1 MNGKRLRL
9 LRLPVLLAATCTA
22 APAQQTGVIIRA
34 PGSPVRAPSFEVRT
48 VPPPK
53 PSCVTPPGL
62 RSTGE
67 GVPQIPDMI
76 FSREELTCIRHT
88 SGASEEVP
96 GHIPGGVLSSK
107 ADEVVY
113 WSAADRSLHLRSIA
127 NGADTFLDSPP
138 DASAL
143 SRLSWSEKGR
153 TIIYTVKGHAPLQI
167 HYINLDTG
175 GRGTLDL
182 PNARIESAPDSDHVL
197 TLLNDSVQ
205 LVRLSDGAAETL
217 AQAELSDAAGF
228 SASGNLLGVL
238 VGAPG
243 HSTDSPA
250 SSDAD
255 DDSPDCTGGSFALIV
270 IDRASK
276 RRLQVPFPS
285 GFDTVLDYEFSPSD
299 RSVAVTFGVTGCDY
313 PGDVARVFV
322 VSLPDG
328 NATPVSPKD
337 RLSVQVHWAPDAKA
351 LVYTDYSGSDA
362 SLFAVDPETRKF
374 VRLTDP
380 GMNGPDQFLTWR

>member
-1 MNGKRLRL
+1 MNGKRLPL
-9 LRLPVLLAATCTA
+9 LCLSALLAATCSATL
-22 APAQQTGVIIRA
+22 AQQTGVIIRT
-34 PGSPVRAPSFEVRT
+34 PGAPVRAPSLAVRA

-53 PSCVTPPGL
+53 ASCITPPGL

-67 GVPQIPDMI
+67 GVPQVPEMI
-76 FSREELTCIRHT
+76 FRREELTCIRHA

-96 GHIPGGVLSSK
+96 GHIPGGVLSPK
-107 ADEVVY
+107 ADEIVY
-113 WSAADRSLHLRSIA
+113 WNASDRSLHLHSIA
-127 NGADTFLDSPP
+127 NGTDTFLDSPP
-138 DASAL
+138 AASAL

-175 GRGTLDL
+175 RSGTLDL

-197 TLLNDSVQ
+197 TLLNDSVK
-205 LVRLSDGAAETL
+205 LVRLSDGLAETL
-217 AQAELSDAAGF
+217 VQAELSDAAGF
-228 SASGNLLGVL
+228 SPSGKLLGVL
-238 VGAPG
+238 VSAPG
-243 HSTDSPA
+243 GSTDSPA

-255 DDSPDCTGGSFALIV
+255 DDSPDCTGGSFALV
-270 IDRASK
+270 IINPVSK
-276 RRLQVPFPS
+276 QRFQVAFPN
-285 GFDTVLDYEFSPSD
+285 GFDTVLDYEFSPDD
-299 RSVAVTFGVTGCDY
+299 RNVAVTFGVTGCDY
-313 PGDVARVFV
+313 PGDAARVFV
-322 VSLPDG
+322 VSLSDG
-328 NATPVSPKD
+328 TATPVSPNG
-337 RLSVQVHWAPDAKA
+337 RLSVQVHWSPDAKA